1 MIQKKTH
8 DHSALL
14 KFDASNNSKLHQKFQ
29 SPFLQK
35 MPLVVNLRG
44 KVFGTTYIF
53 VIKLL
58 QRYFIGKKNA
68 VCVVL
73 CRKPM
78 KLGKEHVDFMFLIT
92 IPELCR

>member
-1 MIQKKTH
+1 MVLKMATTVQ
-8 DHSALL
+8 LL
-14 KFDASNNSKLHQKFQ
+14 LEFDASYNSKLHQKFQ

-58 QRYFIGKKNA
+58 QRYF
-68 VCVVL
+68 
-73 CRKPM
+73 
-78 KLGKEHVDFMFLIT
+78 
-92 IPELCR
+92 